1 MVNAL
6 CLTKRQLLYTV
17 THTSMKACLSGG
29 EGVVGVLYVKGQER
43 KGYIQIRVK
52 VTFIT
57 EKKNSLFLPG

>member
-1 MVNAL
+1 MLQILFVPLQTEMVNAL

-17 THTSMKACLSGG
+17 THTA
-29 EGVVGVLYVKGQER
+29 VLYVRGQER